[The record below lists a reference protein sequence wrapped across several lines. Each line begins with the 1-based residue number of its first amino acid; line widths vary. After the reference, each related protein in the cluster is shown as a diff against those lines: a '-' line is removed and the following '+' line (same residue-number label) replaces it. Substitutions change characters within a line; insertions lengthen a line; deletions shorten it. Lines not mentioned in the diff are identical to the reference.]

1 MINVLKELGKIFLL
15 FFVLYFVLSC
25 ATSNFPPVTELP
37 KDSASEKV
45 SKSADFSS
53 TYIIG
58 PGDSLDINVWK
69 EPDFSRVVVVRPD
82 GKITMPLIGDVVA
95 SGLTAIQLQEKLEK
109 LLKEYVEIPKVSVS
123 VTAAHN
129 MKIYLLGNVA
139 SPGEI
144 ELTKPITVLEAISIA
159 GGLNE
164 WAKETDLRLMRKI
177 NGQLKTYRINYK
189 AIIEGKDP
197 SQNIVLKPGDTIYVP

>member
-1 MINVLKELGKIFLL
+1 MVNILKELGKIFLL

-25 ATSNFPPVTELP
+25 ATSNFPPVSELP
-37 KDSASEKV
+37 KDDTAANLA
-45 SKSADFSS
+45 KSADFSS

-82 GKITMPLIGDVVA
+82 GKITLPLIGDVVA

-123 VTAAHN
+123 VTAARN

-139 SPGEI
+139 RPGEI

-164 WAKETDLRLMRKI
+164 WAKQSDLRLMRKI
-177 NGQLKTYRINYK
+177 NGQLKTYRIDYK
-189 AIIEGKDP
+189 AIIDGKDP

>member
-1 MINVLKELGKIFLL
+1 MLNILKELGKIFLL

-25 ATSNFPPVTELP
+25 ATSNFPSVSELP
-37 KDSASEKV
+37 KDNTTKNMA
-45 SKSADFSS
+45 KSSDFSS
-53 TYIIG
+53 TYVIG

-82 GKITMPLIGDVVA
+82 GKITLPLIGDVMA
-95 SGLTAIQLQEKLEK
+95 SGLTANQLQEKLEK

-139 SPGEI
+139 HPGEI

-164 WAKETDLRLMRKI
+164 WAKQSDLRLMRKI
-177 NGQLKTYRINYK
+177 NGQLKTYRIDYK
-189 AIIEGKDP
+189 AIIDGRDP

>member
-1 MINVLKELGKIFLL
+1 MVNILKELGKIFLL

-25 ATSNFPPVTELP
+25 ATSNFPPVSELP
-37 KDSASEKV
+37 KDDATAKLA
-45 SKSADFSS
+45 KSADFSS

-82 GKITMPLIGDVVA
+82 GKITLPLIGDVVA

-139 SPGEI
+139 RPGEI

-164 WAKETDLRLMRKI
+164 WAKQSDLRLMRKI
-177 NGQLKTYRINYK
+177 NGQLKTYRIDYK
-189 AIIEGKDP
+189 AIIDGKDP

>member
-37 KDSASEKV
+37 KDTASEKV

-139 SPGEI
+139 RPGEI

>member
-37 KDSASEKV
+37 KDTASEKV

-197 SQNIVLKPGDTIYVP
+197 SQNIMLKPGDTIYVP